1 MSLSVKYLLDF
12 TPKAGEFLEVVEG
25 IYLLRMPLPMQLDHI
40 NLWLLRD
47 HDDWVLVD
55 TGLFFPESVA
65 VWEKIACD
73 LIAPGQLKRIV
84 ATHFHPDHIG
94 MAGWLADTW
103 GAELIMTRGE
113 WLQGRLRQLDV
124 TPETQASEVDFFVK
138 AGLFK
143 RDDPQNKT
151 YASRYQDQTSAIP
164 RVFRRIESG
173 DTIEINGEDWEVIT
187 GGGHSPEH
195 ACLYSN
201 KRDILISGDQLLP
214 RITSIISVFG
224 AEPDSNPLSVYY
236 ASLKN
241 LRQLPEDTIVL
252 PAHGLPFE
260 RLRERVDYI
269 LAHHDERLELL
280 INNLESGKRAVD
292 LLGTLFDRELDFFQS
307 TFATGET
314 IAHLNYLI
322 HQGQV
327 MREENEKG
335 EWVYTRT

>member
-1 MSLSVKYLLDF
+1 M
-12 TPKAGEFLEVVEG
+12 
-25 IYLLRMPLPMQLDHI
+25 
-40 NLWLLRD
+40 
-47 HDDWVLVD
+47 
-55 TGLFFPESVA
+55 
-65 VWEKIACD
+65 
-73 LIAPGQLKRIV
+73 
-84 ATHFHPDHIG
+84 
-94 MAGWLADTW
+94 
-103 GAELIMTRGE
+103 
-113 WLQGRLRQLDV
+113 
-124 TPETQASEVDFFVK
+124 
-138 AGLFK
+138 
-143 RDDPQNKT
+143 
-151 YASRYQDQTSAIP
+151 
-164 RVFRRIESG
+164 
-173 DTIEINGEDWEVIT
+173 IT